1 MLIPKQ
7 NVDRIMI
14 FIDGTNLAK
23 ALKAIYEIDRIDIAE
38 FSKHLARG
46 REIRGIYYAEAP
58 YLPERGATN
67 HAIQQRYLNHLK
79 SLPGVIYR
87 KGYYSKW
94 YNPPVEKQ
102 TDVNLAVDMVDNCHR
117 NEFDTAFFISGDSD
131 LCPAIDVL
139 VREGKKAVIVYF
151 DTTKRN
157 AFALRKHAGGK
168 FVNITHSLAE
178 KYKWQAKKEPEP
190 FDSGGPIS

>member
-94 YNPPVEKQ
+94 
-102 TDVNLAVDMVDNCHR
+102 
-117 NEFDTAFFISGDSD
+117 
-131 LCPAIDVL
+131 
-139 VREGKKAVIVYF
+139 
-151 DTTKRN
+151 TTLPLKN
-157 AFALRKHAGGK
+157 K
-168 FVNITHSLAE
+168 
-178 KYKWQAKKEPEP
+178 PM
-190 FDSGGPIS
+190 